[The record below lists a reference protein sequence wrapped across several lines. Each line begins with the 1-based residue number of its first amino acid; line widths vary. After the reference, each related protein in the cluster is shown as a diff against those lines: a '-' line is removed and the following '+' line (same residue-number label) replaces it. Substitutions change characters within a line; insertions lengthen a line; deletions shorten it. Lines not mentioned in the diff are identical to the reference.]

1 MINRNTSKKTRKCIL
16 LVLQRVFTVL
26 IMMIVIS
33 PFYISVVYAL
43 KNKNDISFNRLAW
56 PSHPTLNNFQRVITE
71 NEQFLTGY
79 KNSIL
84 TTVPVVVLLMLVTSM
99 AAYVLARYTSKIYRG
114 IYLIFISGMLIPIQC
129 IMLPFYINF
138 FKLNL
143 TNSNI
148 GFVIART
155 GLQIPISI
163 LVVTGFVK
171 AIPRDL
177 EESARIDGCNRFKM
191 FWRVVFPLMKPV
203 NATQLVLNT
212 LFVWN
217 DYTTAIILLRKPN
230 ARTLI
235 LAQMAYFNEYTSD
248 LNLAFAFFILATMP
262 VLIVYFCM
270 QKYVVS
276 GIMMG
281 AVKG

>member
-1 MINRNTSKKTRKCIL
+1 
-16 LVLQRVFTVL
+16 
-26 IMMIVIS
+26 
-33 PFYISVVYAL
+33 
-43 KNKNDISFNRLAW
+43 
-56 PSHPTLNNFQRVITE
+56 
-71 NEQFLTGY
+71 
-79 KNSIL
+79 
-84 TTVPVVVLLMLVTSM
+84 
-99 AAYVLARYTSKIYRG
+99 
-114 IYLIFISGMLIPIQC
+114 
-129 IMLPFYINF
+129 
-138 FKLNL
+138 
-143 TNSNI
+143 
-148 GFVIART
+148 
-155 GLQIPISI
+155 
-163 LVVTGFVK
+163 
-171 AIPRDL
+171 
-177 EESARIDGCNRFKM
+177 
-191 FWRVVFPLMKPV
+191 MKPV

-217 DYTTAIILLRKPN
+217 DYTTAVILLRKPG

>member
-1 MINRNTSKKTRKCIL
+1 MRTNTAKKTKKHIL
-16 LVLQRVFTVL
+16 SAVQKVFVGL
-26 IMMIVIS
+26 IMVIVIS

-43 KNKNDISFNRLAW
+43 KNKNDLSVNRLAW
-56 PSHPTLNNFQRVITE
+56 PSHPTLSNFQRVITE
-71 NEQFLTGY
+71 NEYFLSGY

-84 TTVPVVVLLMLVTSM
+84 TTVPAVLLLMVITSM
-99 AAYVLARYTSKIYRG
+99 AAYVLARYTAKVYRYV
-114 IYLIFISGMLIPIQC
+114 YLIFISGMLIPIQC

-138 FKLNL
+138 FTLNL

-155 GLQIPISI
+155 GLQIPIGI

-171 AIPRDL
+171 SIPRDL
-177 EESARIDGCNRFKM
+177 EEAARIDGCSRFKM
-191 FWRVVFPLMKPV
+191 FWKVVFPLMKPV

-217 DYTTAIILLRKPN
+217 DYTTAVILLRKPG

>member
-1 MINRNTSKKTRKCIL
+1 MKKKRLFITTIKMIVIL
-16 LVLQRVFTVL
+16 VIVAL
-26 IMMIVIS
+26 VIS
-33 PFYISVVYAL
+33 PFYISLVYAL
-43 KNKNDISFNRLAW
+43 KDKTQISANRLAW
-56 PSHPTLNNFQRVITE
+56 PTHPSLNNFVRVVTE
-71 NEQFLTGY
+71 NDQFLTGL

-84 TTVPVVVLLMLVTSM
+84 TTIPTVLILMFVTSM
-99 AAYVLARYTSKIYRG
+99 AAYVLARNTEKFYRLV
-114 IYLIFISGMLIPIQC
+114 YLVLISGMLIPIQC

-138 FKLNL
+138 FNLNL
-143 TNSNI
+143 TNSNL

-171 AIPRDL
+171 SVPIDL
-177 EESARIDGCNRFKM
+177 EDAARIDGCNRFNM
-191 FWRVVFPLMKPV
+191 FWKVVFPLMKPV

-217 DYTTAIILLRKPN
+217 DYTTAIILLRKPES
-230 ARTLI
+230 RTLI
-235 LAQMAYFNEYTSD
+235 LAQMTYFNEYTSE
-248 LNLAFAFFILATMP
+248 LNLAFAFFILATLP
-262 VLIVYFCM
+262 ILILYFCM

>member
-1 MINRNTSKKTRKCIL
+1 MRTNTVKKTKKHIL
-16 LVLQRVFTVL
+16 SAVQKVFVGL
-26 IMMIVIS
+26 IMVIVIS

-43 KNKNDISFNRLAW
+43 KNKNDLSVNRLAW
-56 PSHPTLNNFQRVITE
+56 PSHPTLSNFQRVITE
-71 NEQFLTGY
+71 NEYFLSGY

-84 TTVPVVVLLMLVTSM
+84 TTVPAVLLLMVITSM
-99 AAYVLARYTSKIYRG
+99 AAYVLARYTAKVYRYV
-114 IYLIFISGMLIPIQC
+114 YLIFISGMLIPIQC

-138 FKLNL
+138 FTLNL

-155 GLQIPISI
+155 GLQIPIGI

-171 AIPRDL
+171 SIPRDL
-177 EESARIDGCNRFKM
+177 EEAARIDGCSRFKM
-191 FWRVVFPLMKPV
+191 FWKVVFPLMKPV

-217 DYTTAIILLRKPN
+217 DYTTAVILLRKPG

>member
-1 MINRNTSKKTRKCIL
+1 MNISRKTRSKLIL
-16 LVLQRVFTVL
+16 FIQRIFIALVMVV
-26 IMMIVIS
+26 VIS
-33 PFYISVVYAL
+33 PFYISLVYSL
-43 KNKNDISFNRLAW
+43 KDKNDLTANRLAW
-56 PSHPTLNNFQRVITE
+56 PTHPTLTNFKRVITE
-71 NEQFLTGY
+71 NEQFLSGF

-84 TTVPVVVLLMLVTSM
+84 TTIPVVIILMIITSM
-99 AAYVLARYTSKIYRG
+99 AAYVLARYTGRVYRLV
-114 IYLIFISGMLIPIQC
+114 YLIFISGMLIPIQC

-138 FKLNL
+138 FQLNL
-143 TNSNI
+143 TNSNV
-148 GFVIART
+148 GFIIART

-171 AIPRDL
+171 SVPKDL
-177 EESARIDGCNRFKM
+177 EDAARIDGCNRFKM
-191 FWRVVFPLMKPV
+191 FWNVVFPLLKPV

-217 DYTTAIILLRKPN
+217 DYTTAVILLRKP
-230 ARTLI
+230 ASRTLI

-248 LNLAFAFFILATMP
+248 LNLAFAFFILATIP

-270 QKYVVS
+270 QKYVVG

>member
-1 MINRNTSKKTRKCIL
+1 MTGMGKTARY
-16 LVLQRVFTVL
+16 RL
-26 IMMIVIS
+26 IMAVQKIAIALVMVIVIS
-33 PFYISVVYAL
+33 PFYISLVYAL
-43 KNKNDISFNRLAW
+43 KNKNDISVNRLAW
-56 PSHPTLNNFQRVITE
+56 PSHPTLDNFRRVITE
-71 NEQFLTGY
+71 NDQFLTGY

-84 TTVPVVVLLMLVTSM
+84 TTVPVVLLLMVITSM
-99 AAYVLARYTSKIYRG
+99 AAYVLARHTSRLYKTV
-114 IYLIFISGMLIPIQC
+114 YLIFISGILIPIQC

-143 TNSNI
+143 TNSNL

-177 EESARIDGCNRFKM
+177 EEAARIDGCSRFKM
-191 FWRVVFPLMKPV
+191 FWKVVFPLMRPV

-217 DYTTAIILLRKPN
+217 DYTTAIILLRKPY

-248 LNLAFAFFILATMP
+248 LNLAFAFFILATLP
-262 VLIVYFCM
+262 VLIIYFCM
-270 QKYVVS
+270 QKHVVS